1 MISWDDIV
9 SIFLISP
16 VEFEDLFEERCN
28 NIIQEK
34 LSDISL
40 WKNMLSRVLFQDV
53 KIDELKVDAQDITVR
68 RLDVQDDNA
77 FCFCS
82 ANIEFYFET
91 TKNDRLY
98 KKQEH
103 TLINHPFT
111 FEYNLITNE
120 SSIDLTELP
129 SI

>member
-1 MISWDDIV
+1 MTQRSLYKLL
-9 SIFLISP
+9 SAQALG
-16 VEFEDLFEERCN
+16 
-28 NIIQEK
+28 NIG
-34 LSDISL
+34 
-40 WKNMLSRVLFQDV
+40 
-53 KIDELKVDAQDITVR
+53 
-68 RLDVQDDNA
+68 
-77 FCFCS
+77 
-82 ANIEFYFET
+82 FYFET